1 MSNGDK
7 LRATFVVSW
16 FGEQVPGGAEA
27 EARRTAQNLAA
38 AGVGVQVLTTCLGGL
53 GTDWDVQAYPE
64 GRAVEAGLPVIRYAT
79 AKRDGARFNALNA
92 RVMAGDPLSE
102 AEERDFL
109 RHMVYSPGLFE
120 HIARHPEEG
129 PYFFIPYLFTP
140 SVLGPLIHPEKSV
153 IIPCLHDEGYARLG
167 AVRRAFE
174 SARAIVFHVPAER
187 QLAASLFDLGRSEP
201 LQLGEG
207 IDTDWTFDAAR
218 FRQKHDQPGPFLLYA
233 GRKDAGKNVPLLIQ
247 YFLRYKQEGRGP
259 EGLKLL
265 LIGNLK
271 APIPPGG
278 EAHVTDLGFVPL
290 QDKYDAYAAAE
301 VLIQPSLMESFS
313 IVIMEA
319 WLAGT
324 PVMVHSG
331 CAVTRDHVEASGG
344 GLHFADYPRFAEG
357 LDLLLARPELRG
369 QMADAGQAYVREN
382 FAWPQVTQRFVDL
395 IRRLAAE
402 PTPAPKSD
410 WQAPTRRPARRNG
423 RPAVHQLLADF
434 AFGDAIGNEVQ
445 AYQKLLRAWGLE
457 SEIYAVNQDP
467 RLRGQ
472 ARALADFTQE
482 VAPNDLVIFHFSIGH
497 ELADRLPGLPGR
509 KVMRYHNITPAQFLE
524 GVNPASAARC
534 RLGREQLARLAP
546 QMELGLGCSAYNCA
560 ELLAA
565 GCPAVAEVPIL
576 LDLGVLETPP
586 DQGVLDR
593 FDGQPAVL
601 HVGRIAPNK
610 KIEDLIKAHYWL
622 NRLAPGTRL
631 LLVGGEGGWAAYAA
645 GLRQLARELGVE
657 GVHFAGHTSFAQMMA
672 YYRAASVYLCLS
684 EHEGFCVPL
693 VESMHFGLPILAYDS
708 TGVSGTLGDGGVLL
722 PHKDPLLVAE
732 MTARILTD
740 QALRRELAAAG
751 QARLERFRPAVVAAD
766 LRRALV
772 ERLGLDLPPEK
783 DR

>member
-1 MSNGDK
+1 MTRLVIEKLVQTETNDVNTYVVACRATGEALVVDPGRDDPRLDEW
-7 LRATFVVSW
+7 LRAYDSRLVYVFLTH
-16 FGEQVPGGAEA
+16 GHHDHTGGLEA
-27 EARRTAQNLAA
+27 LLQRHPDARLAA
-38 AGVGVQVLTTCLGGL
+38 APG
-53 GTDWDVQAYPE
+53 
-64 GRAVEAGLPVIRYAT
+64 EA
-79 AKRDGARFNALNA
+79 
-92 RVMAGDPLSE
+92 
-102 AEERDFL
+102 
-109 RHMVYSPGLFE
+109 
-120 HIARHPEEG
+120 
-129 PYFFIPYLFTP
+129 
-140 SVLGPLIHPEKSV
+140 
-153 IIPCLHDEGYARLG
+153 
-167 AVRRAFE
+167 
-174 SARAIVFHVPAER
+174 ARAGRQPDLPATPGEA
-187 QLAASLFDLGRSEP
+187 LV
-201 LQLGEG
+201 LGEG
-207 IDTDWTFDAAR
+207 VDADWRGDPAR
-218 FRQKHDQPGPFLLYA
+218 FRRKYGVTGPFLLYA

-247 YFLRYKQEGRGP
+247 YFLRYQQEGRGP

-290 QDKYDAYAAAE
+290 QDKYDAYAAADI
-301 VLIQPSLMESFS
+301 LIQPSLMESFS

-331 CAVTRDHVEASGG
+331 CAVTRDHVAQSGG

-357 LDLLLARPELRG
+357 LDLLLARPQLRD
-369 QMADAGQAYVREN
+369 QMAAAGKAYVLEN
-382 FAWPQVTQRFVDL
+382 FAWPQVTQRYVEL
-395 IRRLAAE
+395 IERLAVE
-402 PTPAPKSD
+402 PAPAPKSD
-410 WQAPTRRPARRNG
+410 WRTLARRPVRKDG

-467 RLRGQ
+467 RLRGK
-472 ARALADFTQE
+472 ARGLADFEQE
-482 VAPNDLVIFHFSIGH
+482 VAPDDLVIFHFSIGH
-497 ELADRLPGLPGR
+497 ELAERLPGLPGR
-509 KVMRYHNITPAQFLE
+509 KVMRYHNITPAHFLE
-524 GVNPASAARC
+524 GINPASAARC

-546 QMELGLGCSAYNCA
+546 LVELGLGCSAYNCA
-560 ELLAA
+560 ELTAA
-565 GCPAVAEVPIL
+565 GCPAVEEVPIL

-622 NRLAPGTRL
+622 NRLVPGARL

-645 GLRQLARELGVE
+645 GLRQLVRDLGVE

-708 TGVSGTLGDGGVLL
+708 SGVTGTLGSGGVLL
-722 PHKDPLLVAE
+722 PHKDPILVAE
-732 MTARILTD
+732 LTARALTD
-740 QALRRELAAAG
+740 DGLRRELAAAG

-772 ERLGLDLPPEK
+772 ERLGLELASEAG
-783 DR
+783 R